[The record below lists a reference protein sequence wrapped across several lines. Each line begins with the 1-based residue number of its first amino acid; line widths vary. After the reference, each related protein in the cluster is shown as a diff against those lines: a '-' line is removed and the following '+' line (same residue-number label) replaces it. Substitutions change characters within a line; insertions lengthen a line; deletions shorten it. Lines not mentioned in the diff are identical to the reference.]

1 MFVAKAVNFFR
12 IRSIDGADGNAWNGA
27 RRSRMRVADVATS
40 DKSNV
45 DRHAMCALRGVF
57 LQQRCFVSSVRIYHA
72 GKLLQGAHG
81 WFFSDTQSRLHNF
94 RQGMVFSFCSPM
106 RSLAMVHVSRGF
118 RRPRAGAIRV
128 VADGRIC
135 GRGVCS
141 RFVQD
146 LTHAALVIFS

>member
-57 LQQRCFVSSVRIYHA
+57 LQQ
-72 GKLLQGAHG
+72 
-81 WFFSDTQSRLHNF
+81 
-94 RQGMVFSFCSPM
+94 
-106 RSLAMVHVSRGF
+106 
-118 RRPRAGAIRV
+118 
-128 VADGRIC
+128 
-135 GRGVCS
+135 
-141 RFVQD
+141 
-146 LTHAALVIFS
+146 